1 MGLGSLLLKQGGLL
15 NVPSKQNTDQPPPG
29 YRGDF
34 VQQYLRCL
42 DLGPNDLARLPGALR
57 RPISDDN
64 IKCIGDLMRSTSW
77 DELFTKINMELAI
90 LEAAAKHD
98 LQALASDGNAQ
109 GGGALPIYALYSF
122 VLGTSAVRTL
132 ITNESTR
139 EVGLATLAK
148 AAYLL
153 FDLLMELSK
162 RKVIPPNL
170 EVELWR
176 VREVLVDVMK
186 ELFKGDRTITVND
199 KSLDGNKQL
208 R

>member
-1 MGLGSLLLKQGGLL
+1 MGLGEVLFKLGTKPTP
-15 NVPSKQNTDQPPPG
+15 PSKQNTDQPPSG

-42 DLGPNDLARLPGALR
+42 ELGPNDFARLPGALR

-98 LQALASDGNAQ
+98 LKALASDGNAQ

-122 VLGTSAVRTL
+122 VLGTSAIRSL

-170 EVELWR
+170 EVEFWR
-176 VREVLVDVMK
+176 VREVLVDVMEK
-186 ELFKGDRTITVND
+186 LFKGNRMMTVDGKSFD
-199 KSLDGNKQL
+199 KNK
-208 R
+208 

>member
-1 MGLGSLLLKQGGLL
+1 MMSLGDILLKQMKIV
-15 NVPSKQNTDQPPPG
+15 NMPNKQGADQSPPG
-29 YRGDF
+29 YHGDF
-34 VQQYLRCL
+34 VRQYLRCFG
-42 DLGPNDLARLPGALR
+42 LGPNDLARLPGALR
-57 RPISDDN
+57 GPISDGA
-64 IKCIGDLMRSTSW
+64 IKCIGDLMRSISW

-98 LQALASDGNAQ
+98 LQALASGGDTQ

-122 VLGTSAVRTL
+122 VLSASAVRSL

-153 FDLLMELSK
+153 FDLLIELSK
-162 RKVIPPNL
+162 RKVISPNL
-170 EVELWR
+170 EVEFWR
-176 VREVLVDVMK
+176 VREVLVDVMEK
-186 ELFKGDRTITVND
+186 LFKGDRTMTVND
-199 KSLDGNKQL
+199 KSFDKN